1 MTQLVSFT
9 DADSSELIYVSPLQ
23 VVSLRPGAAGDTA
36 IFLVDQEE
44 PTTVTAAIAAVAAAI
59 NGGF

>member
-23 VVSLRPGAAGDTA
+23 VVSLRSGAAGDTA